1 MTTIY
6 SPGSLLLCI
15 PLAMACTMGVGVA
28 QAGTSS
34 ATAQAQARY
43 RADMAFC
50 SSGQSSQHISV
61 CRMEA
66 RNAFAEA
73 KRGGLNDAPGEY
85 ARNAVL
91 RCKVFQGDERSDCEA
106 LVRNPTHVKG
116 SVEGGGLLR
125 ETVTPTP
132 VE

>member
-15 PLAMACTMGVGVA
+15 PFAMACTMGAA

-34 ATAQAQARY
+34 AIAEAQARY

-61 CRMEA
+61 CRTEA

-85 ARNAVL
+85 AHNAIR
-91 RCKVFQGDERSDCEA
+91 RCEVFQGDERSDCEA

-125 ETVTPTP
+125 ETVTTTP

>member
-15 PLAMACTMGVGVA
+15 PFAMACTMGAA

-34 ATAQAQARY
+34 AIAQAQARY

-50 SSGQSSQHISV
+50 SSGQSSQHINV

-73 KRGGLNDAPGEY
+73 KRGGLNDAPGAY
-85 ARNAVL
+85 ARNAIR
-91 RCKVFQGDERSDCEA
+91 RCEVFQGGERSDCET

-125 ETVTPTP
+125 ESVTVTP